1 MEEKSFTIIIQSYL
15 DGRVLIETRIQDR
28 HIIIEELEANIS
40 DKVIKL
46 IDDLI
51 KNKNKKIIEL
61 IKDDKIK

>member
-28 HIIIEELEANIS
+28 HIIIEEFKADIS
-40 DKVIKL
+40 VKVINF

-51 KNKNKKIIEL
+51 KDKNKKIIEL
-61 IKDDKIK
+61 IKNDKIK